1 MANTIE
7 TNTELWEAARTQTA
21 HSAQKAGRVTGAEKT
36 ETENSGEKTA
46 VRTDTVEFSSAAIA
60 ALSRS
65 ETQVQSA
72 AKTNTDNTA
81 QAATAATAEVSADDT
96 AAQLQSSVSI
106 VTSENT
112 YDLSSYTVD
121 ELEDMLDEGTI
132 TQSEYNAEIAR
143 REQEEAA
150 AEEQSSQ
157 NSAVSAAEE

>member
-7 TNTELWEAARTQTA
+7 TSTELWETARAQTA
-21 HSAQKAGRVTGAEKT
+21 HSARKAGRASGTEKT
-36 ETENSGEKTA
+36 ETEDGGEKA
-46 VRTDTVEFSSAAIA
+46 SVKTDTVEFSSAAIA

-65 ETQVQSA
+65 ETQVQPA
-72 AKTNTDNTA
+72 ARTNTDSTA

-132 TQSEYNAEIAR
+132 TQSEYNAELAR

-157 NSAVSAAEE
+157 NDTALAAE